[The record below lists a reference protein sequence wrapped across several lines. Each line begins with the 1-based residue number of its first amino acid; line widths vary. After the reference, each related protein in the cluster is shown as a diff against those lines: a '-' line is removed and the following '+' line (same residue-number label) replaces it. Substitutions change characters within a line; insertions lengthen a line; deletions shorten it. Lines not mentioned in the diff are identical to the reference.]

1 MTAELRSPF
10 RAWLVVLAGICV
22 NLCLGILY
30 AWSIW
35 KANLVG
41 SEKLSA
47 GSKMT
52 GVNEGWVYLTDAQA
66 TWAYAICGITFA
78 LFMIPGGLLQDKLG
92 PRLGATLGGLLLGTG
107 CILAGIGKSYLALIV
122 GFGVLGGIGM
132 GFGYAAA
139 TPAAVKWFGAERRG
153 LVAGLVVG
161 GYGAAAIYIAPL
173 AKSLIAHYGISQS
186 FIFLGIMFAIVI
198 VAAAQLLS
206 VPGKERQPAAISKT
220 NAVVIKLSSQKQL
233 SAREMLRMWQ
243 YYAML
248 LMFIASAQAGLLVIA
263 NAAPILNETSRG
275 VGFLAANAWLLASYG
290 GFVNAAGRVGTG
302 IYSDKVGRRH
312 AYMIN
317 GLAAFVCLILTPIV
331 MRSGSAPLL
340 FLVVGVAYW
349 QYGGGL
355 SLMPAMTA
363 DYFGANDLGFKY
375 GLVFLGWGIAFLI
388 PQIAGYIR
396 DLTGKLDIAF
406 YLSGLLMLF
415 AVGLSRMVRAP
426 GEELSRAPTIAIKK

>member
-1 MTAELRSPF
+1 MLEQAAELRTPM
-10 RAWLVVLAGICV
+10 RAWVVVFAGMCV

-41 SEKLSA
+41 SALHPA
-47 GSKMT
+47 GTAMS
-52 GVNEGWVYLTDAQA
+52 GLNEGWVYLTDAQA

-78 LFMIPGGLLQDKLG
+78 LFMIPGGMLQDRLG
-92 PRLGATLGGLLLGTG
+92 PRLGATLGGLSLGAG
-107 CILAGIGKSYLALIV
+107 CILAGLGRSYLTLII

-132 GFGYAAA
+132 GLGYAAA
-139 TPAAVKWFGAERRG
+139 TPAAVKWFGPHRRG

-173 AKSLIAHYGISQS
+173 AKSLIANYGISRS
-186 FIFLGIMFAIVI
+186 FVALGILFAIVI

-206 VPGKERQPAAISKT
+206 MPADAYRPVSSGKATAAG
-220 NAVVIKLSSQKQL
+220 SSLAQAQW
-233 SAREMLRMWQ
+233 SARSMLGTWQ

-263 NAAPILNETSRG
+263 NAAPILNDTARG
-275 VGFLAANAWLLASYG
+275 LGFLAANTWLLASFG
-290 GFVNAAGRVGTG
+290 GLVNAAGRVGTG
-302 IYSDKVGRRH
+302 IYSDKVGRRR

-317 GLAAFVCLILTPIV
+317 GLAAVACLLLTPTI

-340 FLVVGVAYW
+340 FLAVGVAYW

-363 DYFGANDLGFKY
+363 DFFGANDLGIKY

-388 PQIAGYIR
+388 PQLAGYIR
-396 DLTGKLDIAF
+396 DLTGTLDYAF
-406 YLSGLLMLF
+406 YLSGLLMLL
-415 AVGLSRMVRAP
+415 AVVLSRVVRAP
-426 GEELSRAPTIAIKK
+426 GMR